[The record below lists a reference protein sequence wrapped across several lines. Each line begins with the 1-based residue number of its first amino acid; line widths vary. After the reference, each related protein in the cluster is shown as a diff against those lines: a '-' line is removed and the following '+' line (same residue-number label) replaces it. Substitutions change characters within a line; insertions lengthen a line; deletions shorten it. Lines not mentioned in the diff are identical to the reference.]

1 MPVPNQSSFSL
12 QDVIDEI
19 NPSSPSL
26 SQCFAEANA
35 SGFDPAYEG
44 AKDRLSNFRNYSH
57 FSGQL
62 AVNQD
67 QIRGAYVDVSLN
79 WFDSNNNPIQG
90 AQFNTNN
97 SGATTKTGP
106 NFFLLTYLQTF
117 KLRIEVEMNAA
128 APSNYAIQNVI
139 IPIGYVA
146 TSGITDRYEW
156 ASAIS
161 TLGFVDGTVYGHVSP
176 SFSINSKQ
184 KRYITIN
191 FRAKT
196 ANTGNN
202 NTISIDTNAYSY
214 TI

>member
-1 MPVPNQSSFSL
+1 MSVPDTNNFSL

-44 AKDRLSNFRNYSH
+44 SKDRLRNFRNYTN
-57 FSGQL
+57 FVGEL
-62 AVNQD
+62 TVNHD
-67 QIRGAYVDVSLN
+67 QITEAYLDVTLN
-79 WFDSNNNPIQG
+79 WFDDNNNSIEGG
-90 AQFNTNN
+90 AFGTNN
-97 SGATTKTGP
+97 DGLSTILGPETTRTLSIEK
-106 NFFLLTYLQTF
+106 F
-117 KLRIEVEMNAA
+117 KLRIEVEMNDA

-146 TSGITDRYEW
+146 SSGLTDMYEW

-161 TLGFVDGTVYGHVSP
+161 STGFVDGTVYGNVSP
-176 SFSINSKQ
+176 SFTINSEE

-196 ANTGNN
+196 INTGSS
-202 NTISIDTNAYSY
+202 NTITLDVNAYSY
-214 TI
+214 TV